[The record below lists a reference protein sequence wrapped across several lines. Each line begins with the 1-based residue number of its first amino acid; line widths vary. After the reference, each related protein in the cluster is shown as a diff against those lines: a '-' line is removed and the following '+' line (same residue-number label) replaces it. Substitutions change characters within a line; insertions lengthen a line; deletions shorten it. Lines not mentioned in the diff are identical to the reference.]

1 MTQTKFQ
8 PAKPAGRIDGPSREA
23 IRASLIDDPYLFAK
37 VVCGHRELSSRFHRP
52 LAYLLAGCTDKLIS
66 LLNDSSLDDAFVIK
80 ALRRSIR
87 DIHGIDWR
95 APDGR
100 NQLDRLLR
108 FSNTRMYRGSGK
120 SSVLHATVLWHATR
134 DPNETI
140 LICSGAEERAISFV
154 KQIRK
159 VIVSDAYRELFPER
173 VPMADLATSL
183 TEKKITLAG
192 RTNPSPQATI
202 EAWGYA
208 SNNVGAHYNRF
219 ILDDLVGPEN
229 SSPVE
234 LSKVHKY
241 LADMVGLF
249 TPGLDRP
256 VTRCHVGTRYDEQDD
271 SAELEKNSNCLSL
284 IAPVEAYDGLID
296 DISVRGVPSNP
307 DWHPVEAVQER
318 FDSIVTDPSEG
329 PASWRR
335 NFLLDPSAGGGRIFP
350 SAIVDGADWTPYYE
364 PLSKRTWVS
373 RIERDPVTREQL
385 KDKAGKPRWLRLDP
399 QSLYVVIGVDQS
411 FADDGDEWAVSVV
424 GADRWAYKY
433 QLSTLTGHGFDA
445 MWDSI
450 LLLALQYKPRR
461 IGLEKGAAQETT
473 TLLKSRD
480 SRFARIRGLIE
491 GFPHRNEPKVFRIIN
506 NVAEPMKM
514 GRYLL
519 NPKDLATKSEMKLYK
534 GPSSRA
540 KDNILD
546 SLAIANVLILSPP
559 ADAEW
564 KRKWKMRPQAIAWLD
579 TPAY

>member
-1 MTQTKFQ
+1 MTPILQSSNPIT
-8 PAKPAGRIDGPSREA
+8 AIDGASRDA
-23 IRASLIDDPYLFAK
+23 IRASLLEDPFLFCK

-66 LLNDSSLDDAFVIK
+66 LLNDSSLDDAFVIR

-87 DIHGIDWR
+87 DVHGIDWN
-95 APDGR
+95 APYGR
-100 NQLDRLLR
+100 NQLDRLIR
-108 FSNTRMYRGSGK
+108 FCNVRMYRGSGK
-120 SSVLHATVLWHATR
+120 SSVLHDIVLWHATR

-140 LICSGAEERAISFV
+140 LICSGAEERAVSFV

-159 VIVSDAYRELFPER
+159 IVLSDAYRELFPER
-173 VPMADLATSL
+173 VPVVDLATAL
-183 TEKKITLAG
+183 TEKKITLRG

-234 LSKVHKY
+234 LAKVHKY

-256 VTRCHVGTRYDEQDD
+256 VTRFHIGTRYDEQDD
-271 SAELEKNSNCLSL
+271 SNEFEKNKNCLSL
-284 IAPVEAYDGLID
+284 IVPIETHDGLVE
-296 DISVRGVPSNP
+296 DISLRGTPTNP
-307 DWHPVEAVQER
+307 DWTPEEEVQMR
-318 FDSIVTDPSEG
+318 FDAIVTDPSEG

-350 SAIVDGADWTPYYE
+350 SAIVDGADWTPWIH
-364 PLSKRTWVS
+364 PLTKKMWVS
-373 RIERDPVTREQL
+373 RVERDPKTKAPL
-385 KDKAGKPRWLRLDP
+385 LDKTGATRWLRFDP
-399 QSLYVVIGVDQS
+399 ALLFTVIGVDQS
-411 FADDGDEWAVSVV
+411 FADDGDEWAVSAVASDQW
-424 GADRWAYKY
+424 GYKY
-433 QLSTLTGHGFDA
+433 QLRTITGHGFDA
-445 MWDSI
+445 MWEII

-473 TLLKSRD
+473 MLLKSREAAL
-480 SRFARIRGLIE
+480 ARIRGLIE
-491 GFPHRNEPKVFRIIN
+491 GVSHKNEPKVFRIIN

-519 NPKDLATKSEMKLYK
+519 DPTDLATKSEMKLYK

-546 SLAIANVLILSPP
+546 SLAIANVLILTPP
-559 ADAEW
+559 SDENW
-564 KRKWKMRPQAIAWLD
+564 KLKWRRRPEAISWLGIPD
-579 TPAY
+579 L

>member
-1 MTQTKFQ
+1 M
-8 PAKPAGRIDGPSREA
+8 
-23 IRASLIDDPYLFAK
+23 
-37 VVCGHRELSSRFHRP
+37 
-52 LAYLLAGCTDKLIS
+52 LAGCTDKLIS

-87 DIHGIDWR
+87 DVHGIEWN
-95 APDGR
+95 APHGR
-100 NQLDRLLR
+100 DQLDRLLR
-108 FSNTRMYRGSGK
+108 FCNIRMYRGTGK
-120 SSVLHATVLWHATR
+120 SSVLMAVVLWHATR

-159 VIVSDAYRELFPER
+159 TILSDAYRELFPER
-173 VPMADLATSL
+173 IPAGDLATAL

-219 ILDDLVGPEN
+219 VLDDLVGPEN
-229 SSPVE
+229 CSPTE
-234 LSKVHKY
+234 LVKVHKY

-256 VTRCHVGTRYDEQDD
+256 VTRFHCGTRYDEQDD
-271 SAELEKNSNCLSL
+271 SAELEKNPRCLSL
-284 IAPVEAYDGLID
+284 IVPIEAYLGLVE
-296 DISVRGVPSNP
+296 DISRRGEPTNP
-307 DWHPVEAVQER
+307 DWHPIEAVQER
-318 FDSIVTDPSEG
+318 FDAIVTDPSEG

-350 SAIVDGADWTPYYE
+350 SAIVDGADWTP
-364 PLSKRTWVS
+364 WVDPKTKKMWVA
-373 RIERDPVTREQL
+373 RVERDASTKTPL
-385 KDKAGKPRWLRLDP
+385 LDKAGKIRWLRFDP
-399 QSLYVVIGVDQS
+399 TLLFNVIGVDQS
-411 FADDGDEWAVSVV
+411 FADDGDEWAVSDVA
-424 GADRWAYKY
+424 ADRYGYKY
-433 QLSTLTGHGFDA
+433 QIETRTGHGFDA
-445 MWDSI
+445 MWETI
-450 LLLALQYKPRR
+450 LLMALQYKPRR

-473 TLLKSRD
+473 IVLKGREA
-480 SRFARIRGLIE
+480 RFARIRGLIE
-491 GFPHRNEPKVFRIIN
+491 GVSHKNEPKVFRIIN

-519 NPKDLATKSEMKLYK
+519 NPKDLVTKSEMKLYK

-559 ADAEW
+559 QDEDW
-564 KRKWKMRPQAIAWLD
+564 KIKWRRRPQAIAWLD
-579 TPAY
+579 TPDYSY